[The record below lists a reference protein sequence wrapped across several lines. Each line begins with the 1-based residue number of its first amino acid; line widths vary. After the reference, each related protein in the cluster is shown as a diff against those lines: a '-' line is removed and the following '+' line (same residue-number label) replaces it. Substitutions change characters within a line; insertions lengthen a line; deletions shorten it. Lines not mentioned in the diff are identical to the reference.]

1 MKIASV
7 LTLLCILLVWGCK
20 PSEETSTVSKEI
32 VSMELATFNIDTSY
46 VVGDTLH
53 ASVSYSGGCGNHE
66 ISLESN
72 GVLLKSLPPKQP
84 LRIEH
89 RSDGDPCRSMIIENL
104 KFDISDYRGT
114 PHGTTILMLE
124 NWNTNLSYS
133 Y

>member
-7 LTLLCILLVWGCK
+7 ITLLFILLVWGCRS
-20 PSEETSTVSKEI
+20 SEENSTVSKEI
-32 VSMELATFNIDTSY
+32 VSMELAPFNIDTCY

-53 ASVSYSGGCGNHE
+53 ASVSYSGGCGNHKFL
-66 ISLESN
+66 LESN

-84 LRIEH
+84 LRLEH
-89 RSDGDPCRSMIIENL
+89 RSDVDPCRSMIIENL

-124 NWNTNLSYS
+124 NWNTTLSYS